1 MFKTLKYNIILFIQ
15 TLHSQVEIIKKQQH
29 KLFNRKY
36 TFTTFHAVQVKCAFA
51 TAGIATK

>member
-1 MFKTLKYNIILFIQ
+1 MFKTLKYNIIIFIQ
-15 TLHSQVEIIKKQQH
+15 TLHSQLEIINKQQH

-36 TFTTFHAVQVKCAFA
+36 KFTTFYAVQVKCAFA